1 MRKLLPLLL
10 LSALSAAPGPRANE
24 MLPGGIRTVS
34 PLPEGPVAFALTAI
48 PPRPAGA
55 LSGTEFAGRT
65 GGMKG
70 IDRQRA
76 AVAAILGGNV
86 PDFMRQLKPVH
97 LARELTSGTTVEAI
111 VWVTPDYL
119 AIGSGKDFLRMPLNL
134 PSATTVANAFGCVLP
149 TTRIVDAV
157 YRQSKVHLVPDPL
170 PPGPQ
175 MRSIAYFL
183 RHRRLIARQLT
194 GIPLGELLAGHK
206 KDVVL
211 TERLATRPDR
221 IAIYGWQRPSGDPI
235 QPLST
240 IHGARYADY
249 SHGVR
254 LVWATVLVGGEPRS
268 IYDVLE
274 DPELAPVLSDE
285 GVMRDAWKIMHPN
298 VKSPPAKTPK
308 RLERG

>member
-1 MRKLLPLLL
+1 MRKLLLLLL
-10 LSALSAAPGPRANE
+10 LSLLLAAPGPQANE
-24 MLPGGIRTVS
+24 MRAGGIRTVS
-34 PLPEGPVAFALTAI
+34 PLPEGPVAFALAAI

-55 LSGTEFAGRT
+55 LSGSEFAGRT
-65 GGMKG
+65 AGMKG

-86 PDFMRQLKPVH
+86 PDFVRQLKPVH
-97 LARELTSGTTVEAI
+97 LSRELSSGKTAEAI

-119 AIGSGKDFLRMPLNL
+119 AIGSGKDFLRMPLTL

-157 YRQSKVHLVPDPL
+157 YRQSKYHLVPDPL
-170 PPGPQ
+170 PPGSK
-175 MRSIAYFL
+175 MRSSDYYL
-183 RHRRLIARQLT
+183 RHRKLIERQRA

-221 IAIYGWQRPSGDPI
+221 IAIYGWQRRSGDPI

-254 LVWATVLVGGEPRS
+254 LVWATVLIGGEARS

-285 GVMRDAWKIMHPN
+285 GEIPGAWKIMHPS
-298 VKSPPAKTPK
+298 VKPAPSKTPK